1 MNYCRIHI
9 RIHQNN
15 NWDPDTNKMTR
26 ICSLA
31 LGQKINFNNTVLYTI
46 GWRDFF
52 VVDLKEDG
60 TALTKGQAWF
70 CEFPKNYTLVKAS
83 PLSVVFL
90 CIWIYLLYT
99 LFRVILNCIELV
111 WINQILRWIKNI
123 MCWMLDSIHRT
134 RIKTEKM
141 QMSLLLYGGHNLQY
155 SIPWRASY
163 CALGRFEK

>member
-1 MNYCRIHI
+1 MYTFSTIVLWSIVRSTSGSIKITIGI
-9 RIHQNN
+9 RILIKWQGFAL
-15 NWDPDTNKMTR
+15 
-26 ICSLA
+26 SLWA
-31 LGQKINFNNTVLYTI
+31 KKLILTI
-46 GWRDFF
+46 QYCILVWSDFF

-70 CEFPKNYTLVKAS
+70 CEFPKNYTLVEAS
-83 PLSVVFL
+83 PLSVVFFL

-141 QMSLLLYGGHNLQY
+141 QMS
-155 SIPWRASY
+155 
-163 CALGRFEK
+163 